1 MTIRTIYYL
10 VFIGIVLSSCAT
22 KMYYSKSNALASK
35 IILTDSK
42 FRIIET
48 NGNEVVKHKGIYQLN
63 DSTLTLIF
71 DKESSLPIV
80 TSTKN
85 ITIKSQSEIPDRQK
99 MTIISAIDDNP
110 AWLAEIVLRDASKK
124 IIRKM
129 KPNFDGEVILENL
142 DKISEVEI
150 SSQIDARTMIFD
162 FQKYKNQNIE
172 IKLEPIIWGGETV
185 SAPYCGIVYATQPV
199 IVAKIERYKDTL
211 IKIFIDEKVYL
222 AER

>member
-1 MTIRTIYYL
+1 
-10 VFIGIVLSSCAT
+10 
-22 KMYYSKSNALASK
+22 MYYSKNNALASK

-42 FRIIET
+42 FRIIES

-71 DKESSLPIV
+71 DKESSLPII

-85 ITIKSQSEIPDRQK
+85 ITIKSQSETPDRQK

-172 IKLEPIIWGGETV
+172 IKLEPIKWGGETV
-185 SAPYCGIVYATQPV
+185 KAPYCGIVYATQPV
-199 IVAKIERYKDTL
+199 IVAKIERDKDTL